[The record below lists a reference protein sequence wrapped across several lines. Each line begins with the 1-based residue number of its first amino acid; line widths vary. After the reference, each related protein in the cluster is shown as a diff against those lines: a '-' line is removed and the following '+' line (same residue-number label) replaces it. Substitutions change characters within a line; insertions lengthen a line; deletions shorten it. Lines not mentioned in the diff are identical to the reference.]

1 MIYLNDKQPNQE
13 QEKELERLM
22 RLQAD
27 FENATKRM
35 QKERLELAMYANQ
48 DLICQLLPIIDNFHH
63 AITTIKDGPDTES
76 IKKGLLLI
84 QKEFEDILTKNG
96 LTRIKSVG
104 EKFDPH
110 FHEAIEFIETD
121 QHPEGIII
129 EEIRPGYMLNER
141 LIRPAVV
148 GIAKKKEEKK

>member
-1 MIYLNDKQPNQE
+1 MKDNQPENDR
-13 QEKELERLM
+13 EKESLERLM

-27 FENATKRM
+27 FENATKRLH
-35 QKERLELAMYANQ
+35 KERAEIITYATQ

-63 AITTIKDGPDTES
+63 AIITIKDALDTES
-76 IKKGLLLI
+76 IKRGLLLI

-96 LTRIKSVG
+96 LTRIKSIG

-110 FHEAIEFIETD
+110 LHEAIEYIETEE
-121 QHPEGIII
+121 HPEGVVI

-148 GIAKKKEEKK
+148 GVSKMKPKLTE